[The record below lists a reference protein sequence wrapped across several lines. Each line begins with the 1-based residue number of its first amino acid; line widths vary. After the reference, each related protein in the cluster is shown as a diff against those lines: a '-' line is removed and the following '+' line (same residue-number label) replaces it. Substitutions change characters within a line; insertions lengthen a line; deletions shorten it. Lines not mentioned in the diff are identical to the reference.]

1 MSRPTL
7 YLFDSYALIFR
18 AYFAF
23 SKNPLINS
31 KGFNVSAISGFTSTL
46 MDILKNQKPDY
57 IACAFDAMAQTD
69 RQAAF
74 EFYKANRQETPED
87 IKLSI
92 PFIKE
97 IIKGFGIPILEVDG
111 YEADDLIGTIS
122 IQAAAEGVDTYMVT
136 PDKDMCQLVN
146 EHVFVYKP
154 PYMGKPYEVLG
165 VKEVCEKWEVN
176 DPIKVIDILG
186 LMGDAVDNIPGV
198 KGVGEKTA
206 KKLIQDFGSVEG
218 VYNHIDE
225 LKGALKNNL
234 TEHKD
239 MAMISK
245 QLATIILDAPILFD
259 KEAYSISKPDKDVL
273 SAIFSELEFRT
284 LGKRILGEEYTV
296 VQSVPKD
303 TAQLSLFDAPP
314 QENTLQEDPP
324 AEGKNIHNVTHRYSV
339 IEDESMLK
347 DILEQATAKGMLSID
362 SETTGVDPNN
372 CDLVGISFSFEP
384 HTGYYLPWKGDTSKY
399 VSLLN
404 QYLGKDKLLKIGQNI
419 KYDLLVF
426 GWNGIHLKAPLFDTM
441 LAHYLIDPDTKHSM
455 DYLSETFL
463 GYTPVSIESLI
474 GKKGASQ
481 GSMADV
487 PLEDIKE
494 YAAEDADVTLQLY
507 QYLQPELIKKASEK
521 IFEQIEIPL
530 IPVLASMEKEGVRI
544 DADFLRVYS
553 KQLAEDLKVLQEAIF
568 EKAGVSFNMDS
579 PKQLGEVLF
588 EKMKIPYQGKKTK
601 TGQYSTNEETLQ
613 KLAAEQPIVD
623 DILNYREL
631 AKLKSTYVDALP
643 GLINPKTGRLHTTYN
658 QTIAVTGRL
667 SSTNPNLQNIP
678 IRTDRGKEVR
688 KAFIARDE
696 QHTILSADYSQIEL
710 RIIASLSGDEKMIQ
724 AFKDGKDIHAATA
737 ANVYDVPLEEVTSTM
752 RRNAK
757 MVNFGIIYGI
767 SAFGLSQRLSIPR
780 SEAAALIDQYFKQY
794 PGIKQYMD
802 ECIAFAR
809 KHEYTQTISGRRRYL
824 RDINS
829 ANFTVRGFAERNAIN
844 APIQGT
850 AADMI
855 KLAMI
860 DIDQQMQQAKMQSKM
875 LLQVHD
881 ELLFDAYLP
890 ELDTL
895 KQIVVTAMIH
905 ALPLNVPLEVGMG
918 TGRNWLDA
926 H

>member
-234 TEHKD
+234 TVHKD

-245 QLATIILDAPILFD
+245 QLATIILDAPIRFD